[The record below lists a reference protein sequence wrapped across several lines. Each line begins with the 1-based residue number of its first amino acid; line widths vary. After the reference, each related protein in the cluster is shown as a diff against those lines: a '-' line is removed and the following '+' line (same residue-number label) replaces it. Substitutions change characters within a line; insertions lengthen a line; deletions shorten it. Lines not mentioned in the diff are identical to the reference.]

1 MNEAHA
7 RPILRGQRILLR
19 PAERTDLPTFVSWF
33 SDADVIETLG
43 ARAPMS
49 QAGEEAWF
57 EELRAAQGTSR
68 WHFVTCLRSTGE
80 AIGTAGLESVHAING
95 NAELGIAIGDRSCW
109 DQGLGTE
116 TVEVL
121 LDFAFGELRLER
133 VYLYVMRFNE
143 RGRHVYE
150 RVGFRLEGTLRQAF
164 YRHGRLHDVDL
175 MAILR
180 AEWQALD
187 RRRSWELD

>member
-1 MNEAHA
+1 MSDAPV
-7 RPILRGQRILLR
+7 RPILRGERILLR
-19 PAERTDLPTFVSWF
+19 PAERADLPTFVTWF
-33 SDADVIETLG
+33 GDADVIETLG

-49 QAGEEAWF
+49 QAAEEAWF
-57 EELRAAQGTSR
+57 EELQAAQGNSR
-68 WHFVTCLRSTGE
+68 WHFVICLRSTGQ
-80 AIGTAGLESVHAING
+80 AIGTAGLESVQAVNG
-95 NAELGIAIGDRSCW
+95 NAELGIAIGDRGCW

-133 VYLYVMRFNE
+133 VYLYVMHFNE

-150 RVGFRLEGTLRQAF
+150 RVGFRLEGTLREAF
-164 YRHGRLHDVDL
+164 YRHGRRHDVDL

-180 AEWQALD
+180 GEWLAQD
-187 RRRSWELD
+187 RPRSWELD